1 MVNINNVNVYD
12 DGEYDDDDDDDN
24 DGSGKK
30 EICKEFNA
38 TESLLEERKSS
49 IFWPFDRYRRQI
61 LNAN

>member
-49 IFWPFDRYRRQI
+49 IF
-61 LNAN
+61 

>member
-12 DGEYDDDDDDDN
+12 DGEYDDDDDDN

-49 IFWPFDRYRRQI
+49 NF
-61 LNAN
+61 